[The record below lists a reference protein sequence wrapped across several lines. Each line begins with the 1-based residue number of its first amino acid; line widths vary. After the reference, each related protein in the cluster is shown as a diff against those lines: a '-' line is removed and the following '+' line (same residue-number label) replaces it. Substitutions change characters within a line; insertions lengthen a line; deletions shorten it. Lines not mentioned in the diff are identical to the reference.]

1 MCKTQGLGLS
11 VAGLPPVN
19 QGDWNRNMFGKSI
32 KIRKDLLERAQEHAQ
47 KAGYSSV
54 EEFVSHLIERELA
67 QSEAQQS
74 DPDLLRKMKGLG
86 YIE

>member
-1 MCKTQGLGLS
+1 
-11 VAGLPPVN
+11 
-19 QGDWNRNMFGKSI
+19 MFGKSI